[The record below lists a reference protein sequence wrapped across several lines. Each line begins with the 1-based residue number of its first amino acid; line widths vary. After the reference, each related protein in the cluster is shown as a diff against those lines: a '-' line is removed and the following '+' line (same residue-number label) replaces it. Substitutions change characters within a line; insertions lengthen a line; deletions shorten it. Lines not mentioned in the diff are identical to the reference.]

1 MVKAKTSKD
10 PPTIM
15 NGPPYSLVVESSVM
29 TPEEK
34 QKVGKKK
41 KKKSSARDG
50 HNVARPE
57 SEEEFMALDFS
68 SRCAVAGLQ
77 LGRTKVFLRREAFDR
92 IEAMRSETFF
102 NAAATIQKIVRGKQC
117 REYFLIMRY
126 AAVVIQ
132 SLFRM
137 RLSLRRVEGERAVKS
152 AITIQSAWRMYD
164 AKLSIAQIVFAR
176 NAAAKLIQRFY
187 RHKQLMAR
195 QSAVSEDD
203 ILRAV
208 TQVQAMYRGSRT
220 RADVLEMMQQ
230 QERQERERAEMEE
243 RERKRAEKERKAK
256 AAAAAT
262 AATAVAATTA
272 AIVSSPKERQIAP
285 VEREREP
292 TTALAVSGELETE
305 LYRQIQEENW
315 AMVENL
321 LDQHPELAET
331 ADPKSGELPLHMI
344 ARHTGAWTL
353 LIDMVLVLYP
363 KALIHRDK
371 MGALPIHHAAAHDN
385 LAALEIIYSAYKEG
399 INDTDRKGRLP
410 IHVAAEFDAV
420 DTVKFL
426 LAKSP
431 EGAYTMVYRPPNN
444 SGGGLPL
451 HIACR
456 NYASIGVIT
465 ALLAENFASAKRAD
479 ENGDLPLHLLLRCGE
494 VVDQVVVKTLLTCF
508 SSAASRTDMNGDLP
522 LAIAIK
528 HQCRSAVINTVLMQF
543 PDGAG
548 VLNGDGHSPLFLA
561 FKHNADDRTI
571 MGLLNHAPE
580 VSFACCAC
588 HTLQCFRAASHDC
601 SCCIIYS
608 LPLLSTERLG
618 CFRFRSLRRMSIL
631 TLLFTTCSSEICR
644 LI

>member
-1 MVKAKTSKD
+1 V
-10 PPTIM
+10 
-15 NGPPYSLVVESSVM
+15 N
-29 TPEEK
+29 
-34 QKVGKKK
+34 
-41 KKKSSARDG
+41 
-50 HNVARPE
+50 
-57 SEEEFMALDFS
+57 
-68 SRCAVAGLQ
+68 
-77 LGRTKVFLRREAFDR
+77 RE
-92 IEAMRSETFF
+92 
-102 NAAATIQKIVRGKQC
+102 
-117 REYFLIMRY
+117 
-126 AAVVIQ
+126 
-132 SLFRM
+132 
-137 RLSLRRVEGERAVKS
+137 
-152 AITIQSAWRMYD
+152 
-164 AKLSIAQIVFAR
+164 
-176 NAAAKLIQRFY
+176 
-187 RHKQLMAR
+187 
-195 QSAVSEDD
+195 
-203 ILRAV
+203 
-208 TQVQAMYRGSRT
+208 
-220 RADVLEMMQQ
+220 
-230 QERQERERAEMEE
+230 
-243 RERKRAEKERKAK
+243 
-256 AAAAAT
+256 
-262 AATAVAATTA
+262 ATTA
-272 AIVSSPKERQIAP
+272 LV
-285 VEREREP
+285 VN
-292 TTALAVSGELETE
+292 GELETE

-580 VSFACCAC
+580 VSLLVVSVC
-588 HTLQCFRAASHDC
+588 HLCLHANVSYHQC
-601 SCCIIYS
+601 SCL
-608 LPLLSTERLG
+608 LPHRSTACNCGGQKDGTVADPSCHRK
-618 CFRFRSLRRMSIL
+618 
-631 TLLFTTCSSEICR
+631 
-644 LI
+644 

>member
-1 MVKAKTSKD
+1 
-10 PPTIM
+10 
-15 NGPPYSLVVESSVM
+15 M

-34 QKVGKKK
+34 TKKK
-41 KKKSSARDG
+41 KKRGSSREG

-57 SEEEFMALDFS
+57 SEEEFLALDFS

-126 AAVVIQ
+126 AATAIQ

-137 RLSLRRVEGERAVKS
+137 RLSLRRVEGERALKS
-152 AITIQSAWRMYD
+152 AVTIQSAWRMYD
-164 AKLSIAQIVFAR
+164 AKLSLAQIVYAR
-176 NAAAKLIQRFY
+176 IAAAKTIQQFY
-187 RHKQLMAR
+187 RHKQFKAR
-195 QSAVSEDD
+195 QAEMQSSVSEDD

-220 RADVLEMMQQ
+220 RTAVLEMMQE
-230 QERQERERAEMEE
+230 QERQERERIAEEE
-243 RERKRAEKERKAK
+243 RERILQEERERIAQEERMKAEKERKAK
-256 AAAAAT
+256 AEAAAS
-262 AATAVAATTA
+262 AAAITAATTA
-272 AIVSSPKERQIAP
+272 TIVSSPKAERQVAS
-285 VEREREP
+285 VDRET

-321 LDQHPELAET
+321 LDHHPELAET

-371 MGALPIHHAAAHDN
+371 MGALPIHHAAAHDS

-426 LAKSP
+426 LGKSP

-580 VSFACCAC
+580 VNLYFASNITCSAC
-588 HTLQCFRAASHDC
+588 EPLLTIAS
-601 SCCIIYS
+601 SAIYS
-608 LPLLSTERLG
+608 LPLPSTERLG
-618 CFRFRSLRRMSIL
+618 CSRFRLRPRMSIL
-631 TLLFTTCSSEICR
+631 TLSFTICSSEICR
-644 LI
+644 LT

>member
-1 MVKAKTSKD
+1 VERQ
-10 PPTIM
+10 
-15 NGPPYSLVVESSVM
+15 VVPV
-29 TPEEK
+29 
-34 QKVGKKK
+34 
-41 KKKSSARDG
+41 
-50 HNVARPE
+50 N
-57 SEEEFMALDFS
+57 
-68 SRCAVAGLQ
+68 
-77 LGRTKVFLRREAFDR
+77 REA
-92 IEAMRSETFF
+92 
-102 NAAATIQKIVRGKQC
+102 
-117 REYFLIMRY
+117 
-126 AAVVIQ
+126 
-132 SLFRM
+132 
-137 RLSLRRVEGERAVKS
+137 
-152 AITIQSAWRMYD
+152 
-164 AKLSIAQIVFAR
+164 
-176 NAAAKLIQRFY
+176 
-187 RHKQLMAR
+187 
-195 QSAVSEDD
+195 
-203 ILRAV
+203 
-208 TQVQAMYRGSRT
+208 
-220 RADVLEMMQQ
+220 
-230 QERQERERAEMEE
+230 
-243 RERKRAEKERKAK
+243 
-256 AAAAAT
+256 
-262 AATAVAATTA
+262 TT
-272 AIVSSPKERQIAP
+272 
-285 VEREREP
+285 
-292 TTALAVSGELETE
+292 TLAVSSELETE
-305 LYRQIQEENW
+305 LYRHIQEENW

-331 ADPKSGELPLHMI
+331 ADAKSGELPLHMI

-399 INDTDRKGRLP
+399 ISDTDRKGRLP

-426 LAKSP
+426 LSKAP

-508 SSAASRTDMNGDLP
+508 SSAASRTDMHGDLP

-580 VSFACCAC
+580 VSLCHQFRVQLECPLPTFNPCYFFSTARYCCRQKNR
-588 HTLQCFRAASHDC
+588 TSPD
-601 SCCIIYS
+601 S
-608 LPLLSTERLG
+608 G
-618 CFRFRSLRRMSIL
+618 CD
-631 TLLFTTCSSEICR
+631 
-644 LI
+644 